1 MTARPAPTQ
10 YGDRAVYPVSEFN
23 RGVAGWLERLP
34 RVWVEGEV
42 SELKRNDRW
51 ALAYLTLK
59 DLSDGSLLPA
69 FIGRTRLDAISPP
82 IQEGERVHVRGRGQ
96 IYLARGTF
104 SSI

>member
-23 RGVAGWLERLP
+23 RGVAGWVDRLP

-59 DLSDGSLLPA
+59 DLSDVM
-69 FIGRTRLDAISPP
+69 GRRSCARGWQPKGCTTRRAS
-82 IQEGERVHVRGRGQ
+82 GRCRFSRGRAG
-96 IYLARGTF
+96 
-104 SSI
+104 

>member
-1 MTARPAPTQ
+1 VTGRPAPTQ

-23 RGVAGWLERLP
+23 RGVAGWIDRLP

-51 ALAYLTLK
+51 TLAYLTLK

-69 FIGRTRLDAISPP
+69 FIGR
-82 IQEGERVHVRGRGQ
+82 GECRAV
-96 IYLARGTF
+96 
-104 SSI
+104 